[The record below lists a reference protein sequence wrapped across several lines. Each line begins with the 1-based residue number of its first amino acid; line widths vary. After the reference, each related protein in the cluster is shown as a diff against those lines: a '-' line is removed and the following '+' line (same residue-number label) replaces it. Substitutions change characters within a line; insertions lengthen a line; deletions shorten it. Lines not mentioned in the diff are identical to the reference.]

1 MNHGSEPILQESQPD
16 LSDASPSILEK
27 KPNTSDRIKRVV
39 VILSDGRVDSFQSRE
54 AINSAK
60 RMADQLPNLSL
71 HALGVGRGV
80 DSQEMKRLITA
91 GMRSRLFVCY
101 FYMFAGKNAEIGES
115 FAINRG

>member
-1 MNHGSEPILQESQPD
+1 MNWAPESILQEIQPG
-16 LSDASPSILEK
+16 LSDASPSALEE
-27 KPNTSDRIKRVV
+27 KPSTNDCIKRVV

-91 GMRSRLFVCY
+91 GMRSRLLVHHLDEL
-101 FYMFAGKNAEIGES
+101 ASKILAS
-115 FAINRG
+115 TKTLR